1 MGGMEKGIR
10 GDPGNAKTMIAYLK
24 NDEIDRSRWDDCLA
38 EIPGIRPYAY
48 SWYLDIMSPGWEALV
63 DDDYCSLFPLP
74 RAKKYGFNYIATP
87 VFLQQLGL
95 FTPDGDRKKIALEFI
110 SFMPG
115 FYRLIDLNI
124 GQEVKWPG
132 YTVTPKFNF
141 ELHPGKSYETIWLN
155 YMSDC
160 RRNIN
165 IARRYPQDII
175 DDAKPQE
182 VISLFRNNI
191 GKRAGV
197 IREASY
203 RRLHSLMDH
212 CIRTGKG
219 RILGV
224 RSPKG
229 KLLWG
234 IFVIETADRITL
246 LFTAGSRKSREL
258 RTAYHVIDHIIKT
271 NAGTGRTVDF
281 AGSSVPSIAI
291 FMKSFGGE
299 QTTYWRLYR
308 NTLPWP
314 VRLLK

>member
-1 MGGMEKGIR
+1 
-10 GDPGNAKTMIAYLK
+10 MIAYLK
-24 NDEIDRSRWDDCLA
+24 NDEIDRRKWDDCLA
-38 EIPGIRPYAY
+38 EIPGIRPYPW

-63 DDDYCSLFPLP
+63 DDDYLSLFPLP
-74 RAKKYGFNYIATP
+74 QAKKYGFSYIATP
-87 VFLQQLGL
+87 LFLQQLGL
-95 FTPDGDRKKIALEFI
+95 FTPDGDRKKIVLEFI
-110 SFMPG
+110 SFMPE
-115 FYRLIDLNI
+115 FYRLIDLSI
-124 GQEVKWPG
+124 GQEVQYPG
-132 YTVTPKFNF
+132 YIVTPKNNF
-141 ELHPGKSYETIWLN
+141 ELRLNDPYETIWFN

-165 IARRYPQDII
+165 IARRYPQEII

-197 IREASY
+197 IREVSY
-203 RRLHSLMDH
+203 HRLHSLMDH
-212 CIRTGKG
+212 CIRTGTG
-219 RILGV
+219 WILGV

-234 IFVIETADRITL
+234 IFVIDTADRLTL

-271 NAGTGRTVDF
+271 NAATGRIVDF

-299 QTTYWRLYR
+299 QTPYWRLYR

-314 VRLLK
+314 ARLLK